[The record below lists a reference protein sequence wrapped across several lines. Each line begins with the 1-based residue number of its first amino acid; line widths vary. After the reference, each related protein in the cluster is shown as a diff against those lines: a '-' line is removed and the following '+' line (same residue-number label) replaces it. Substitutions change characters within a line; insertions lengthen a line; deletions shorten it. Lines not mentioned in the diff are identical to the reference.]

1 MKVLVIN
8 GPNLNMLGIRQPE
21 IYGQNSYQ
29 QLEQFIRNE
38 AAALGMEV
46 RIFQS
51 NHEGSIIDEVQ
62 AAYGREDAIII
73 NPGGYTHTSEALAD
87 AVAAVALPTVEVHL
101 TDPDSREDFRRVSYI
116 RPYCLATFK
125 GAGFDG
131 YRQALQLLAEL
142 K

>member
-1 MKVLVIN
+1 MKLLVIN
-8 GPNLNMLGIRQPE
+8 GPNLNMLGLRE
-21 IYGQNSYQ
+21 KNLYGAKDY
-29 QLEQFIRNE
+29 
-38 AAALGMEV
+38 AALCEYIREHAQRLGAEV
-46 RIFQS
+46 ELFQS

-73 NPGGYTHTSEALAD
+73 NPGGYTHTSIALAD